1 MKKFLSLVLALVM
14 TMSLVTISA
23 GAKDF
28 ADDSDIDYQ
37 EAVDVISALGIV
49 DGYSDSSFRPDG
61 SLTRG
66 AAAKIICNLILGP
79 TTASA
84 LSATTAPFK
93 DVPTT
98 NVFAGYITYCA
109 QRGIISGYGDGTF
122 RPTGS
127 LTGNAFMKMLLGALG
142 YDSSIEGYTGSNW
155 QVNVVK
161 QAMGIGLDD
170 GNDNFVGSKTVTRQ
184 EAALYSFNMLQATM
198 VEYDTKT
205 TVNVNGATVT
215 IAGDKAQDKSWGTG
229 TNNDDNIDPDGFV
242 QFAEQ
247 YFGGLKLYDGTDD
260 FARPANVWRL
270 DGVAIGTYAHD
281 ADATYTAKVESG
293 DIYADLGLNHSL
305 NKNKMT
311 VYVNGLEDADAPI
324 SVRRGSD
331 DKLDTS
337 ANGVLTEVFYNEEDD
352 TVIVTCVESYVGT
365 VVRSVDATARRD
377 AYVVISPENEGVA
390 DPVITGSVEFET
402 EDDFADDTYV
412 VYTYSESAEEV
423 KSVIAAEEVTGTV
436 TRAEN
441 DDTNR
446 DDKKALT
453 IGDTRYSASK
463 NVAGQNLGDISPNEE
478 YTVYLDTYGYLIY
491 VERIDEIGDYALL
504 YQVSTGNWRDS
515 NKAFLVFADGRTAT
529 VNTAKNYADP
539 DNLDYR
545 GTNGE
550 TITGWTAPTKDIDTN
565 SPVIVTYRVD
575 EDGVYT
581 LRAVATK
588 QSTDWNVTERAVN
601 DKNFSMVNDKAGI
614 VNVGAGDKTVLA
626 NSATTFVVA
635 DKPDVSSLKL
645 DTDLDWTAYTGIKNA
660 PTVTAKGTDA
670 GVNVY
675 WYSKSGD
682 MATIMFIMPNIK
694 AEVDDGN
701 SKALFLAADSV
712 SNLIHDKDGNSYFE
726 YQAVMNGDPT
736 TVKVAEKVVVGTTTM
751 PASGVTAKDLGNRIY
766 SRYSVDRDG
775 IITSLTPYAATTFA
789 TGDQTGYGEFIGID
803 KTSEAYTV
811 RLGAAKITVTVD
823 EDADIF
829 YVNKDGDISVSSYS
843 AIAIDDDDKVYAVVD
858 DFMIQT
864 LVIVEVNTEDDA
876 QAATVT
882 VTGGKA
888 ATIGDSLVLTAN
900 VTLKDTRNDV
910 ITGYQWYYTDA
921 PANYTTVSDVE
932 AHATRIAGATGS
944 TYTVDTSAA
953 IAGRYYYCVVE
964 TYNDRVTGDDTAK
977 GVGMSAL
984 TSVSSSRMT
993 VIVNF
998 VDNSGR
1004 VLGSLAPQEL
1014 QADPGRNYITMSPAT
1029 YSSQVASV
1037 LPHYEMADTR
1047 TQYVNFSANGIAQV
1061 DFEVEQTEFEVG
1073 LKVSG
1078 GFVFRHNGEIVTSV
1092 WMKQGESIDLTL
1104 GDADLVGGGGGWS
1117 TYYAHTSTSGFTVTD
1132 RTGTNNHE
1140 VAFTLT
1146 ADTLTSDIDVT
1157 FTYDQTANS

>member
-28 ADDSDIDYQ
+28 ADDSDIDYK

-109 QRGIISGYGDGTF
+109 QQRIISGYGDGTF

-142 YDSSIEGYTGSNW
+142 YDSSIERYTGSNW
-155 QVNVVK
+155 QVNVTK
-161 QAMGIGLDD
+161 QAIGIGLDD
-170 GNDNFVGSKTVTRQ
+170 GNDEFVGSQAVTRQ

-198 VEYDTKT
+198 VEYDSKT

-229 TNNDDNIDPDGFV
+229 TNNDGNIDKDGFV

-247 YFGGLKLYDGTDD
+247 YFGDLRRIDGEDD
-260 FARPANVWRL
+260 FARPSNVWRL
-270 DGVAIGTYAHD
+270 RGTEIGTYAKE
-281 ADATYTAKVESG
+281 ADATYTAKVKAG
-293 DIYADLGLNHSL
+293 DIYSDLNLGS
-305 NKNKMT
+305 T
-311 VYVNGLEDADAPI
+311 IVPSDVEIYVNGVEKSTAP
-324 SVRRGSD
+324 SVAIRRGSD
-331 DKLDTS
+331 DTVGVS
-337 ANGVLTEVFYNEEDD
+337 ANGVLTEVYYDEDAE
-352 TVIVTCVESYVGT
+352 TVTITQVLTYVGEVNRT
-365 VVRSVDATARRD
+365 VSASSNRD
-377 AYVVISPENEGVA
+377 AYVEVMTSVN
-390 DPVITGSVEFET
+390 GSNAPSGASGTEDFET
-402 EDDFADDTYV
+402 AESFDEESYVLYTFSEKEDQICSV
-412 VYTYSESAEEV
+412 VPAES
-423 KSVIAAEEVTGTV
+423 VTGTV
-436 TRAEN
+436 TRVVNKTN
-441 DDTNR
+441 DRNNSGVTLGGTEY
-446 DDKKALT
+446 KA
-453 IGDTRYSASK
+453 SATMALDLLDALS
-463 NVAGQNLGDISPNEE
+463 VDLD
-478 YTVYLDTYGYLIY
+478 YTAYLDEYGYVIT
-491 VERIDEIGDYALL
+491 VDEEDFGDYALVL
-504 YQVSTGNWRDS
+504 SIQGASSNVVSGNFDTNR
-515 NKAFLVFADGRTAT
+515 ARLLFTDGT
-529 VNTAKNYADP
+529 VRVVNLDKNYTTAS
-539 DNLDYR
+539 
-545 GTNGE
+545 NG
-550 TITGWTAPTKDIDTN
+550 GIDEED
-565 SPVIVTYRVD
+565 IVTWRERENGYA
-575 EDGVYT
+575 
-581 LRAVATK
+581 LRKVMDASASGATIVRNSSTFNLENDVARMTTGHA
-588 QSTDWNVTERAVN
+588 SDP
-601 DKNFSMVNDKAGI
+601 FYG
-614 VNVGAGDKTVLA
+614 
-626 NSATTFVVA
+626 NSNTMFVIY
-635 DKPDVSSLKL
+635 DNNNGYD
-645 DTDLDWTAYTGIKNA
+645 AYTGVKA
-660 PTVTAKGTDA
+660 VPSVAAQDLDASGTIGTGEQVDA
-670 GVNVY
+670 Y
-675 WYSKSGD
+675 WYCKNGNI
-682 MATIMFIMPNIK
+682 ATVMFIIP
-694 AEVDDGN
+694 DDDRLVSDDSN
-701 SKALFLAADSV
+701 DLLFLAGESV
-712 SNLIHDKDGNSYFE
+712 SDLIHDSLGDYYE
-726 YQAVMNGDPT
+726 YQAVAAGELV
-736 TVKVAEKVVVGTTTM
+736 TVKVDAGSANNKTYN
-751 PASGVTAKDLGNRIY
+751 GVRAYALNGLFSSYTVN
-766 SRYSVDRDG
+766 SDG
-775 IITSLTPYAATTFA
+775 IITALTPYPTST
-789 TGDQTGYGEFIGID
+789 TGDKFAGYGVGTD
-803 KTSEAYTV
+803 RRSADYTV
-811 RLGAAKITVTVD
+811 FVDDNHDDVITAGMVANANQWWTVD
-823 EDADIF
+823 EDALFFLVDE
-829 YVNKDGDISVSSYS
+829 DGNIEAGSYGNVTRDE
-843 AIAIDDDDKVYAVVD
+843 DDRAYFVVED
-858 DFMIQT
+858 GMIT
-864 LVIVEVNTEDDA
+864 YMFIEEVNTEDDA